1 MEAFL
6 VQENLDKLL
15 PEIYKQVEE
24 ESPKEACGL
33 VVEIENELKYIPLE
47 NQSSEKEHF
56 AIDPKQWVRYSI
68 ISKIKYVVPTNI
80 NFWIRFLCPKV
91 SVKQKPILVVP
102 ILGGQAPPECEHW
115 HWLWLVTHF

>member
-1 MEAFL
+1 M
-6 VQENLDKLL
+6 QENLDKLL

-33 VVEIENELKYIPLE
+33 IVEIENELKYIPLE

-68 ISKIKYVVPTNI
+68 ISKIKYVVHSHYGSDCKEKGAHG
-80 NFWIRFLCPKV
+80 RV
-91 SVKQKPILVVP
+91 Y
-102 ILGGQAPPECEHW
+102 E
-115 HWLWLVTHF
+115 